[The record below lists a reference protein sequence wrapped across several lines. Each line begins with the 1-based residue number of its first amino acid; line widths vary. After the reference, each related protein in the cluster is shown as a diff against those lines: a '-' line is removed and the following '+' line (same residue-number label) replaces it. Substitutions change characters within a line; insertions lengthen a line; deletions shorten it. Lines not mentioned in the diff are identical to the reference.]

1 MDEEQ
6 LLLDKLGRGDVDALD
21 TLYVR
26 YAPKVYDFSLRFLKN
41 EAEAED
47 VTQDIFLQVW
57 DNRSLMGQVV
67 SIRAY
72 LFRMTRNTIFNRFKR
87 SKMHLQYIRQ
97 SETRE
102 AELSVDPGRRITT
115 EDLLEMIEL
124 GTARRRSAGISLPVS
139 RQMPYVLF
147 SMRTK
152 AACNPWMNFN
162 WRWARRVVSSLD
174 KVLAP
179 SSSTLYVGDV
189 SSVSLP
195 SAPVRLAFN
204 SS

>member
-47 VTQDIFLQVW
+47 VTQDIVLQVW

-87 SKMHLQYIRQ
+87 AKMHLQYIRQ
-97 SETRE
+97 SETRC
-102 AELSVDPGRRITT
+102 V
-115 EDLLEMIEL
+115 
-124 GTARRRSAGISLPVS
+124 
-139 RQMPYVLF
+139 
-147 SMRTK
+147 
-152 AACNPWMNFN
+152 
-162 WRWARRVVSSLD
+162 
-174 KVLAP
+174 
-179 SSSTLYVGDV
+179 
-189 SSVSLP
+189 
-195 SAPVRLAFN
+195 
-204 SS
+204 

>member
-6 LLLDKLGRGDVDALD
+6 LLLDKLGRSDVNALD

-26 YAPKVYDFSLRFLKN
+26 YAPKVYDFALRFLKN

-72 LFRMTRNTIFNRFKR
+72 LFRMTRNAIFNRFKR

-115 EDLLEMIEL
+115 EDLLEMIGDREPPGTMPTGVQNEPL
-124 GTARRRSAGISLPVS
+124 RSSLLQRDRRTARHQS
-139 RQMPYVLF
+139 PYRPIPYF
-147 SMRTK
+147 GG
-152 AACNPWMNFN
+152 
-162 WRWARRVVSSLD
+162 VVT
-174 KVLAP
+174 AP
-179 SSSTLYVGDV
+179 ETH
-189 SSVSLP
+189 
-195 SAPVRLAFN
+195 ARLAVFYLTAIAFFT
-204 SS
+204 

>member
-57 DNRSLMGQVV
+57 DNRSLMRQVV

-124 GTARRRSAGISLPVS
+124 AIENLPEQCRRVFKMSRYEHLSYNEIAERLGISPHTVQFHISEALS
-139 RQMPYVLF
+139 RLRKLMPALLF
-147 SMRTK
+147 
-152 AACNPWMNFN
+152 FI
-162 WRWARRVVSSLD
+162 
-174 KVLAP
+174 
-179 SSSTLYVGDV
+179 
-189 SSVSLP
+189 
-195 SAPVRLAFN
+195 
-204 SS
+204 

>member
-124 GTARRRSAGISLPVS
+124 AIENLPEQGRRVFKMSRYEHLSYNEIAERLGISPHTVQFHISEALS
-139 RQMPYVLF
+139 RLRKLMPALLF
-147 SMRTK
+147 
-152 AACNPWMNFN
+152 FI
-162 WRWARRVVSSLD
+162 
-174 KVLAP
+174 
-179 SSSTLYVGDV
+179 
-189 SSVSLP
+189 
-195 SAPVRLAFN
+195 
-204 SS
+204 

>member
-6 LLLDKLGRGDVDALD
+6 LLLDKLGRSDVNALD

-26 YAPKVYDFSLRFLKN
+26 YAPKVYDFALRFLKN

-72 LFRMTRNTIFNRFKR
+72 LFRMTRNAIFNRFKR

-124 GTARRRSAGISLPVS
+124 AIENLPEQCRRVFKTRSPNGSASVPIPSNSIFRRRCHGSGNSCPPCCFLSDSNRVFH
-139 RQMPYVLF
+139 L
-147 SMRTK
+147 
-152 AACNPWMNFN
+152 NPNQQI
-162 WRWARRVVSSLD
+162 VKS
-174 KVLAP
+174 
-179 SSSTLYVGDV
+179 
-189 SSVSLP
+189 
-195 SAPVRLAFN
+195 
-204 SS
+204 

>member
-1 MDEEQ
+1 MA
-6 LLLDKLGRGDVDALD
+6 GASRRPRHALC
-21 TLYVR
+21 TLR
-26 YAPKVYDFSLRFLKN
+26 PEVYDFSLRFLKN

-124 GTARRRSAGISLPVS
+124 AIENLPEQCRRVFKMSVTNISPTTRSPNGSASVPIPCNSIFRRRCRGSENSCPPCCFLSDSNRVF
-139 RQMPYVLF
+139 YL
-147 SMRTK
+147 
-152 AACNPWMNFN
+152 NPNQQI
-162 WRWARRVVSSLD
+162 VKS
-174 KVLAP
+174 
-179 SSSTLYVGDV
+179 
-189 SSVSLP
+189 
-195 SAPVRLAFN
+195 
-204 SS
+204 

>member
-124 GTARRRSAGISLPVS
+124 AIENLPE
-139 RQMPYVLF
+139 Q
-147 SMRTK
+147 
-152 AACNPWMNFN
+152 C
-162 WRWARRVVSSLD
+162 RRVFKMSRYEHLSYNEIAERLGHQSPYRAIPYFGGV
-174 KVLAP
+174 VAAP
-179 SSSTLYVGDV
+179 KTHARPAVFYLTAIAFFTSTQT
-189 SSVSLP
+189 
-195 SAPVRLAFN
+195 N
-204 SS
+204 K

>member
-102 AELSVDPGRRITT
+102 AELC
-115 EDLLEMIEL
+115 
-124 GTARRRSAGISLPVS
+124 RSIPAG
-139 RQMPYVLF
+139 
-147 SMRTK
+147 
-152 AACNPWMNFN
+152 A
-162 WRWARRVVSSLD
+162 
-174 KVLAP
+174 
-179 SSSTLYVGDV
+179 
-189 SSVSLP
+189 
-195 SAPVRLAFN
+195 
-204 SS
+204 

>member
-72 LFRMTRNTIFNRFKR
+72 LLPDDAQYDLQPVQALQNAPAIHSAVRN
-87 SKMHLQYIRQ
+87 
-97 SETRE
+97 
-102 AELSVDPGRRITT
+102 P
-115 EDLLEMIEL
+115 
-124 GTARRRSAGISLPVS
+124 
-139 RQMPYVLF
+139 
-147 SMRTK
+147 
-152 AACNPWMNFN
+152 
-162 WRWARRVVSSLD
+162 
-174 KVLAP
+174 
-179 SSSTLYVGDV
+179 
-189 SSVSLP
+189 
-195 SAPVRLAFN
+195 
-204 SS
+204 

>member
-124 GTARRRSAGISLPVS
+124 AIENLPEQCRRVFKMSRYEHLSYNEIAERLGISPHPCNSIFRRRCRGSENSCPPCCFLSDSNRVF
-139 RQMPYVLF
+139 YL
-147 SMRTK
+147 
-152 AACNPWMNFN
+152 NPNQQI
-162 WRWARRVVSSLD
+162 VKS
-174 KVLAP
+174 
-179 SSSTLYVGDV
+179 
-189 SSVSLP
+189 
-195 SAPVRLAFN
+195 
-204 SS
+204 

>member
-67 SIRAY
+67 SIRVPDDAQY
-72 LFRMTRNTIFNRFKR
+72 DLQPVQALQNAPAIHSAVRN
-87 SKMHLQYIRQ
+87 
-97 SETRE
+97 
-102 AELSVDPGRRITT
+102 P
-115 EDLLEMIEL
+115 
-124 GTARRRSAGISLPVS
+124 
-139 RQMPYVLF
+139 
-147 SMRTK
+147 
-152 AACNPWMNFN
+152 
-162 WRWARRVVSSLD
+162 
-174 KVLAP
+174 
-179 SSSTLYVGDV
+179 
-189 SSVSLP
+189 
-195 SAPVRLAFN
+195 
-204 SS
+204 